1 MRSFVFYFSVLLIIG
16 FLGFRFS
23 PLAYSLMQNSGI
35 VGEEVPVSGTGS
47 MYPTFPKAEGVTEKE
62 ASAQTVARPKMLR
75 YPAGINLMGKRFFS
89 YKLQRGDIV
98 EFENDLTRQLT
109 DEKYGTATGFVKRI
123 IGLPGEKV
131 SVKSG
136 KMYINEKVLEE
147 KYLDASLITSAGY
160 FLQEDQSVSVPEGEY
175 FVLGDNRP
183 HSSDSRA
190 WGFIAKKKITGRAW
204 LIYWPLKSAGIV
216 KKVNYN

>member
-1 MRSFVFYFSVLLIIG
+1 MFRRLGAFFLDILEVIVFAVAIFLFIYLLVLQPHKIKGASMDPNFFDGEYL
-16 FLGFRFS
+16 LTDKVTYRF
-23 PLAYSLMQNSGI
+23 
-35 VGEEVPVSGTGS
+35 GE
-47 MYPTFPKAEGVTEKE
+47 PK
-62 ASAQTVARPKMLR
+62 
-75 YPAGINLMGKRFFS
+75 
-89 YKLQRGDIV
+89 RGDVIV
-98 EFENDLTRQLT
+98 FKAPTGNGDEFI
-109 DEKYGTATGFVKRI
+109 KRI